1 MSGFGGAVKLTG
13 ESEYR
18 KALASINQSLKE
30 VDSELKLVTS
40 QYDKNDKSEQAL
52 IAQTEALNKKYDTQN
67 QKVKT
72 LEKQLKELEQ
82 EAEKNRKKHN
92 ELGETLAKETKKL
105 EEIEKASGK
114 DSEAYKKQ
122 AKTVADLTNDY
133 KKSDEAIRQNEKT
146 LSDTRIALNKAQTEL
161 NKTAKEIDN
170 LGKESKET
178 ASDNKELGK
187 SFETAGKDA
196 KNASTGGVSAF
207 SVALGNLVSGAI
219 TGAINKLKE
228 LGQVAK
234 NAFAEFDEG
243 RDSIIFATGATG
255 AEAESL
261 KASYKKVAQTVVGNM
276 NDIGKAV
283 GEVSTRFGFT
293 EKELEDAST
302 KFIKFS
308 KITGTDVKTAVAN
321 VSRALEKS
329 GMTGKEYTDMLD
341 MLLTASQK
349 TGVATD
355 RLADAVTKYASPMKA
370 LGFNTRDTIAI
381 FAQFEKSGVNVE
393 QAFTGM
399 QKATAKWAKE
409 GKDASQ
415 EFAQLM
421 DSIKNA
427 PTDIEASQKAVEAF
441 GSKAGVELATS
452 IRAGKMEYSD
462 MLEYITSSSGRLEST
477 FDGSIDATDK
487 LRLAWQKLRL
497 KLAEVVER
505 IVDKYAPDIEKA
517 IDEFVP
523 QIEDFCVNVLP
534 DLVEG
539 VFWFIKNLPTLIPVI
554 EGIATAMLGL
564 WVTEKIMAL
573 STAISI
579 WTGATEAQTV
589 AQYGLNTAMMANPIG
604 LIISLVAGLVV
615 GLVSLYKHSK
625 KFRDFL
631 SDFGAFFRDGFLA
644 LGDVLSTFFMETL
657 PNWLVETSDYI
668 KEKGGEVIDFIGS
681 LPAKIGEFI
690 GTIAIEI
697 AQFVSKGISD
707 AIRFGMEFVGNIV
720 GFLSELPRK
729 ISALFMSVLGNIASF
744 AVNAGKKAV
753 EAGKNIFSGVWN
765 TIKSLPSKFASL
777 GVDMIKGLWSG
788 IKSAGGW
795 LKDKLGDFCGG
806 VVSKVKGFFKIFS
819 PSHIFRDEIGRYLAL
834 GLGEGFVDE
843 MDTVADEMN
852 KAVPT
857 SFAMP
862 EITGTT
868 GAVSGLGING
878 EISYN
883 DLVNAFREALE
894 GVNVEMDN
902 VNMGRFVKKTVT
914 QAIYT

>member
-52 IAQTEALNKKYDTQN
+52 IAQTEALNKKYDTQK
-67 QKVKT
+67 QKVNT

-92 ELGETLAKETKKL
+92 ELGETLDKETKKL
-105 EEIEKASGK
+105 AEIEKASGK

-122 AKTVADLTNDY
+122 AKTVSDLANDY

-146 LSDTRIALNKAQTEL
+146 LSDTRIALNKAQAEL

-187 SFETAGKDA
+187 SFETAGNDA
-196 KNASTGGVSAF
+196 KQGTSGVSAF
-207 SVALGNLVSGAI
+207 SVAIGNLVSGAI

-234 NAFAEFDEG
+234 QAFAEFDEV

-255 AEAESL
+255 EEAESL
-261 KASYKKVAQTVVGNM
+261 KNSYKKVAQTVTGSM
-276 NDIGKAV
+276 SDIGKAV

-308 KITGTDVKTAVAN
+308 KITGTDVKTAVSE

-329 GMTGKEYTDMLD
+329 GMSGAEYTDMLD
-341 MLLTASQK
+341 MLLIASQK

-355 RLADAVTKYASPMKA
+355 RLADSVTKYAVPMKS
-370 LGFNTRDTIAI
+370 LGFNTKDTIAI
-381 FAQFEKSGVNVE
+381 FSQFEKSGVNVE
-393 QAFTGM
+393 QAFNGM
-399 QKATAKWAKE
+399 QKASAKWAKE
-409 GKDASQ
+409 GKSASE
-415 EFAQLM
+415 EFAKLM
-421 DSIKNA
+421 DEIKNS
-427 PTDIEASQKAVEAF
+427 PSDIEASTKAIEAF
-441 GSKAGVELATS
+441 GSKSGLELANS
-452 IRAGKMEYSD
+452 IRSGKMEYSD
-462 MLEYITSSSGRLEST
+462 MLDFISNSKGRLEST
-477 FDGSIDATDK
+477 FEGSIDATDK

-505 IVDKYAPDIEKA
+505 LVNKYAPDIESA
-517 IDEFVP
+517 IDSFVP
-523 QIEDFCVNVLP
+523 QIEDFCENVLP

-539 VFWFIKNLPTLIPVI
+539 VAWFIKNLPTIIPII
-554 EGIATAMLGL
+554 EGIVTAMLGL
-564 WVTEKIMAL
+564 WVAEKIGMLATMFGIL
-573 STAISI
+573 
-579 WTGATEAQTV
+579 TGATEAQTV
-589 AQYGLNTAMMANPIG
+589 AQWGLNTAMMANPIG
-604 LIISLVAGLVV
+604 AVIALVAGLVV
-615 GLVSLYKHSK
+615 GIVSLYKHSK

-631 SDFGAFFRDGFLA
+631 NGFGEFIKNGFIGLGNFLA
-644 LGDVLSTFFMETL
+644 EFFTETVPNFLYDLGEAIVT
-657 PNWLVETSDYI
+657 
-668 KEKGGEVIDFIGS
+668 KGAEILEFIGT
-681 LPAKIGEFI
+681 LPAKIGDI
-690 GTIAIEI
+690 LGAIAYDIS
-697 AQFVSKGISD
+697 QFVFNGIKNS
-707 AIRFGMEFVGNIV
+707 ISFGLEFVGNIV
-720 GFLSELPRK
+720 KYVSELPAK
-729 ISALFMSVLGNIASF
+729 FAGILTDVLAEVGAFAINI
-744 AVNAGKKAV
+744 GKKAYQ
-753 EAGKNIFSGVWN
+753 AGKNVFDNIVN
-765 TIKSLPSKFASL
+765 TVKSLPSKFANI
-777 GVDMIKGLWSG
+777 GREMIEGLWSG
-788 IKSAGGW
+788 IKGAGGW
-795 LKDKLGDFCGG
+795 LKDKIGGFCSG

-819 PSHIFRDEIGRYLAL
+819 PSHLFRDEIGRMLAL

-843 MDTVADEMN
+843 MNAVSDEMN

-857 SFAMP
+857 AFDMP
-862 EITGTT
+862 EFSDGD
-868 GAVSGLGING
+868 GSLSGIGMNG
-878 EISYN
+878 NISYN

-914 QAIYT
+914 NAIYT